1 MRFLAI
7 DYGDKRT
14 GLAICDADE
23 TIATPLAVIEGRKL
37 LIKKIIDIIES
48 EEVTAVVLGLPF
60 NADGSEGPQAR
71 LVRNFGARLAK
82 QLDIPVYFQD
92 ERLSSFSAEKK
103 LADAQLT
110 RKKKAR
116 RLDAVAA
123 AEILQTFLEQK
134 KA

>member
-23 TIATPLAVIEGRKL
+23 TIATPLSVIKGQVR
-37 LIKKIIDIIES
+37 LIDKIVGIIDS
-48 EEVTAVVLGLPF
+48 EEIDAVVLGLPL

-71 LVRNFGARLAK
+71 HVRHFGARLAK
-82 QLDIPVYFQD
+82 QIDIPVYFQD
-92 ERLSSFSAEKK
+92 EWLSSFAAERK
-103 LADAQLT
+103 LADARLT
-110 RKKKAR
+110 RKKKAQ

-123 AEILQTFLEQK
+123 AEILQTFLEQRK
-134 KA
+134 V